1 MLESRLVPKMK
12 EIPKSLK
19 VTCQRYLDYICQ
31 NSSCHGGNWAM
42 KIKSTKLKI
51 ILQIIAI
58 LLQCLM
64 LLAFIYAL
72 FVREVEVTN
81 WQIWDKNDGSFPN
94 LTICNHRIFDKRKTE
109 GLHISFFLNSRS
121 NFEIE
126 AFFS

>member
-1 MLESRLVPKMK
+1 
-12 EIPKSLK
+12 
-19 VTCQRYLDYICQ
+19 
-31 NSSCHGGNWAM
+31 M

-51 ILQIIAI
+51 VLQIIAI

-109 GLHISFFLNSRS
+109 GLHKFFLLNSRS
-121 NFEIE
+121 FLKY
-126 AFFS
+126 FFIMKQGNYH

>member
-51 ILQIIAI
+51 VLQIIAI

-64 LLAFIYAL
+64 LFAFIYAL
-72 FVREVEVTN
+72 FVRDVEVTN

-109 GLHISFFLNSRS
+109 GLHILFLLNSW
-121 NFEIE
+121 
-126 AFFS
+126 

>member
-1 MLESRLVPKMK
+1 
-12 EIPKSLK
+12 
-19 VTCQRYLDYICQ
+19 
-31 NSSCHGGNWAM
+31 M

-51 ILQIIAI
+51 VLQIIAI

-94 LTICNHRIFDKRKTE
+94 LTICNHRIFDKGKTE
-109 GLHISFFLNSRS
+109 GLHI
-121 NFEIE
+121 
-126 AFFS
+126 AFFFDIKAFLSQDKIFIISHSTWNFSKIPFIMQE

>member
-1 MLESRLVPKMK
+1 
-12 EIPKSLK
+12 
-19 VTCQRYLDYICQ
+19 
-31 NSSCHGGNWAM
+31 M

-51 ILQIIAI
+51 VLQIIAI

-72 FVREVEVTN
+72 FVKEVEVTN

-109 GLHISFFLNSRS
+109 GLHISFLLKYIVGHILKKTTFYHETR
-121 NFEIE
+121 
-126 AFFS
+126 